1 MTMDKTREYA
11 LFAAQGRVEIGLA
24 ERQRDVSRDEVPAW
38 IAADADP

>member
-1 MTMDKTREYA
+1 MDKTREYA

-24 ERQRDVSRDEVPAW
+24 ERQRDVSRVEVPAW